1 MNKIQKASI
10 TLMIIATGLAVLII
24 LIPIFFDA
32 LTIAGVSCPEFA
44 PYILPVILLIM
55 IICIGI
61 STILLICSFSYKKEV
76 K

>member
-32 LTIAGVSCPEFA
+32 LTMLEF
-44 PYILPVILLIM
+44 PVQNLRHI
-55 IICIGI
+55 
-61 STILLICSFSYKKEV
+61 YYQ
-76 K
+76 